1 MKKLLIID
9 DYEPLLEEIVEFL
22 NLEGYETVSAKNGA
36 EGIQMAQD
44 FLPDLIICDINMP
57 KIDGYQV
64 YKLLQTLP
72 ETINIPFIFLT
83 AKVQADD
90 FKKGLKLGVDD
101 YITKPF
107 QIEEILNS
115 IEKVI
120 KKYDRLKNINNKT
133 NDKIEIKTNLT
144 KREDEILNLI
154 CKGLTNNEISDK
166 LFISNRTV
174 GNHRANIL
182 LKTDTKNTANLVVF
196 AIQNNIIK

>member
-1 MKKLLIID
+1 MKKILIID

-36 EGIQMAQD
+36 EGIQVAQD

-120 KKYDRLKNINNKT
+120 EKYDRLKNINNKT
-133 NDKIEIKTNLT
+133 NNKIEIKTNLT

-182 LKTDTKNTANLVVF
+182 LKTNTKNTANLVAF

>member
-1 MKKLLIID
+1 MKKILIID
-9 DYEPLLEEIVEFL
+9 DYEPLLDEIVEFL
-22 NLEGYETVSAKNGA
+22 NIEGYEAISAKNGA

-64 YKLLQTLP
+64 YKLLQTIP

-83 AKVQADD
+83 AKVQAED

-107 QIEEILNS
+107 EIDDILNS
-115 IEKVI
+115 IEKTI
-120 KKYDRLKNINNKT
+120 KKYERLKNINKDN
-133 NDKIEIKTNLT
+133 EIIIDVNLT
-144 KREDEILNLI
+144 KREEEVLSLI
-154 CKGLTNNEISDK
+154 CKGLTNKEISDK

-182 LKTDTKNTANLVVF
+182 LKTDTKNTANLVAF
-196 AIQNNIIK
+196 AIKNNIIK